1 MMGKR
6 FEAQLHLK
14 SPFDPKNLRVLGDY
28 SSAAEDATAS
38 VKTFLTDY
46 HDALAGKKSAVAF
59 Q

>member
-6 FEAQLHLK
+6 FDAQLHLK

-28 SSAAEDATAS
+28 STVVDPTAS
-38 VKTFLTDY
+38 VKSFLSDY